1 MQEGGRKEG
10 GSGVARSERLSGHS
24 PLPPL
29 PHIRFVHPAMLRRPL
44 GQHLPTIISLRQLKY
59 VTHKGKQYSK
69 TETILFQSANS
80 IGGLECEM
88 TEELKP
94 ILATIPTWQH
104 PRTCSRVTEEGRDV
118 HVL

>member
-1 MQEGGRKEG
+1 
-10 GSGVARSERLSGHS
+10 
-24 PLPPL
+24 
-29 PHIRFVHPAMLRRPL
+29 MLRRPL